1 MSISVTPLTNL
12 AIMDK
17 IEIKGYKSFKDLTL
31 YLNPINILIGSNGS
45 GKSNF
50 LSFFEFLNRMY
61 EQKLTEYVAIS
72 GGVDKFFFQGSKVTD
87 TIYAN
92 IKFQENSYLIEL
104 KEGDGKFVL
113 SKECIGYNDDYYEI
127 GHFNNESN
135 IKSYNG
141 LQRGDYIK
149 RYLSEIKKYH
159 FHDTGKSSPFTKESN
174 MTNDVYYLYEKGENI
189 AAFLYGIQQNA
200 PIVYKRI
207 VKTIQSVAPYFSD
220 FYFNVSTSDTV
231 RLLWTDKYSSTVYGP
246 TDLSDG
252 TIRFI
257 ALATLFLQPNL
268 PKVIIIDEPELGLHP
283 FASQKLSGMIKSA
296 AAKGTQIIIATQ
308 SADLI
313 SNFNA
318 EDIITVNQ
326 INGVSVMKRLEQD
339 SLNAWLEE
347 YTLGDLW
354 KQNILKGGQPL

>member
-1 MSISVTPLTNL
+1 
-12 AIMDK
+12 MDK

-31 YLNPINILIGSNGS
+31 YLNPINILIGANGS

-72 GGVDKFFFQGSKVTD
+72 GGIDKFFFQGSKVTD

-92 IKFQENSYLIEL
+92 IKIQENSYLLEL
-104 KEGDGKFVL
+104 KEGDAKFVF
-113 SKECIGYNDDYYEI
+113 SKEGIGYHNDYYEI

-159 FHDTGKSSPFTKESN
+159 FHDTGKS
-174 MTNDVYYLYEKGENI
+174 
-189 AAFLYGIQQNA
+189 YGIQQNA

-283 FASQKLSGMIKSA
+283 FAIQKLSGMIKSA
-296 AAKGTQIIIATQ
+296 AAKDTQVIIATQ

-326 INGVSVMKRLEQD
+326 FDGVSVMKRLEQK